1 MNLLK
6 VKIRKEHKKIFC
18 GPSKNFTN
26 ISWTIN
32 IWLKYFITPAKT
44 LQLAPTYLMYSP
56 SSTEKLTTPITTD
69 NSLSL
74 SIKWY
79 KDANFC
85 LIFKGS
91 CLRQKN
97 ATFTPLNRIH
107 FFIVYK
113 LNTWSRNLN
122 FDFTLKDCLFGGVKQ
137 AENVDPDKYLYSSY
151 GNGSIR
157 VQNFHYLTVAW
168 IKMLL
173 VLVLIWAFL
182 CTLIRKI
189 KIS

>member
-1 MNLLK
+1 MDFYHHLLSCSSRNLISCLTCLIFLKSSWWLVWTFSAQTHLKFQMNLLK
-6 VKIRKEHKKIFC
+6 AKIRKEHKKIFC

-44 LQLAPTYLMYSP
+44 LQPAPTYLMYSP

-69 NSLSL
+69 DSLSS

-79 KDANFC
+79 KDTNFC

-107 FFIVYK
+107 FFY
-113 LNTWSRNLN
+113 
-122 FDFTLKDCLFGGVKQ
+122 CL
-137 AENVDPDKYLYSSY
+137 
-151 GNGSIR
+151 
-157 VQNFHYLTVAW
+157 
-168 IKMLL
+168 
-173 VLVLIWAFL
+173 
-182 CTLIRKI
+182 
-189 KIS
+189 